1 MTFVVTQACVDIK
14 DRSCIQVCPADC
26 IYEGGRMMYINPDQ
40 CIDCGACEEVCPTQ
54 AIRYDGDLAGEDE
67 KFLDLNAD
75 FFEDLGPVKGARKMG
90 QIDRD
95 VEYVAALP
103 RQAD

>member
-1 MTFVVTQACVDIK
+1 MTFVVTQACVDIQ

-40 CIDCGACEEVCPTQ
+40 CIDCGACEEVCPTS
-54 AIRYDGDLAGEDE
+54 AIRYDADLTDENE
-67 KFLDLNAD
+67 KFLELNAE
-75 FFEDLGPVKGARKMG
+75 FFDGIGPVKGARKLGKM
-90 QIDRD
+90 DRD

-103 RQAD
+103 RLES